1 MKKPKVKARARVTME
16 AREPKVKAR
25 SMEARIAAL
34 DRAALVQ
41 RLQDVGEHQKA
52 ALFHRSTSDEI
63 NRLHGAL
70 HMPGLSTDAARQIK
84 ERGRQLLEAL
94 DQSEKATD
102 VRNLAAVFRR
112 RVNYAQSVA
121 PSTRTEL
128 QA

>member
-1 MKKPKVKARARVTME
+1 MK
-16 AREPKVKAR
+16 
-25 SMEARIAAL
+25 ARIAAL

-70 HMPGLSTDAARQIK
+70 YTPGLSTDAARHIK
-84 ERGRQLLEAL
+84 ERGRQLLDAL
-94 DQSEKATD
+94 EHSEKAMD
-102 VRNLAAVFRR
+102 ARNLAAVFRR
-112 RVNYAQSVA
+112 RMTYTPSVA

-128 QA
+128 QT

>member
-1 MKKPKVKARARVTME
+1 MKVVKKKAKARGVTM
-16 AREPKVKAR
+16 K
-25 SMEARIAAL
+25 ARIAAL

-70 HMPGLSTDAARQIK
+70 HTPGLSGAAQTAMK
-84 ERGRQLLEAL
+84 ARGRELLEAL
-94 DQSEKATD
+94 DQSEKAMG
-102 VRNLAAVFRR
+102 VRNLAAVFRKGR
-112 RVNYAQSVA
+112 FNYAASVA

>member
-1 MKKPKVKARARVTME
+1 
-16 AREPKVKAR
+16 
-25 SMEARIAAL
+25 
-34 DRAALVQ
+34 
-41 RLQDVGEHQKA
+41 
-52 ALFHRSTSDEI
+52 
-63 NRLHGAL
+63 
-70 HMPGLSTDAARQIK
+70 MPGLSTDAARHIK

>member
-1 MKKPKVKARARVTME
+1 MIKKPKPKAKAARV
-16 AREPKVKAR
+16 
-25 SMEARIAAL
+25 SMKARIAAL

-52 ALFHRSTSDEI
+52 ALFQRSTSDEI

-70 HMPGLSTDAARQIK
+70 AMPGLSSDAARQIK

-94 DQSEKATD
+94 DQSEKAAD

>member
-1 MKKPKVKARARVTME
+1 MKKPKAKARARMTM
-16 AREPKVKAR
+16 K
-25 SMEARIAAL
+25 ARIAAL

-70 HMPGLSTDAARQIK
+70 AMPGLSTGAARQIK
-84 ERGRQLLEAL
+84 ERGRQVLDAL
-94 DQSEKATD
+94 DHSEKAMD
-102 VRNLAAVFRR
+102 ARNLAAVFRR

-121 PSTRTEL
+121 PSTRSEL

>member
-1 MKKPKVKARARVTME
+1 MMKKPKAKARARVTM
-16 AREPKVKAR
+16 K
-25 SMEARIAAL
+25 ARIAAL

-70 HMPGLSTDAARQIK
+70 HMPGLSTDAARHIK
-84 ERGRQLLEAL
+84 ERGRQLLDAL
-94 DQSEKATD
+94 DHSEKGMGA
-102 VRNLAAVFRR
+102 RNLAAVFRR
-112 RVNYAQSVA
+112 RVNYAQFVA
-121 PSTRTEL
+121 PSARSEL

>member
-1 MKKPKVKARARVTME
+1 MIKKPKAKARARVTM
-16 AREPKVKAR
+16 K
-25 SMEARIAAL
+25 ARIAAL

-63 NRLHGAL
+63 NRLPGAL
-70 HMPGLSTDAARQIK
+70 HMPGLSTDTARQIK